1 MGVVVGRGREIEFG
15 LKNGDFDA
23 IRRSWRTQFSRRA
36 NEMLRGLGRFAAQI
50 RIVMRLAL
58 ERQRRL
64 GFVGQVAPA
73 AGAID
78 LHAAGNLDTPVRF
91 YLGCRDGRV
100 FFFCGSRVKGCVT
113 ERAFNG
119 VFEQKSA
126 TLRAFVYHQSVLRCG
141 RSR

>member
-1 MGVVVGRGREIEFG
+1 VRLTLEGQR
-15 LKNGDFDA
+15 
-23 IRRSWRTQFSRRA
+23 W
-36 NEMLRGLGRFAAQI
+36 LR
-50 RIVMRLAL
+50 
-58 ERQRRL
+58 
-64 GFVGQVAPA
+64 FVRQVAPA

-78 LHAAGNLDTPVRF
+78 LHAAGNLNTPVRLYF
-91 YLGCRDGRV
+91 VCRDGRV

>member
-1 MGVVVGRGREIEFG
+1 M
-15 LKNGDFDA
+15 
-23 IRRSWRTQFSRRA
+23 
-36 NEMLRGLGRFAAQI
+36 
-50 RIVMRLAL
+50 RIAL

-64 GFVGQVAPA
+64 RFVRQVAPA

-78 LHAAGNLDTPVRF
+78 LHAAGNLNTPVRF
-91 YLGCRDGRV
+91 YLVCRDRRV
-100 FFFCGSRVKGCVT
+100 FFFFGSRVKGCVT